1 MKLNGSK
8 IGLILGPLVYIFIS
22 YYGTIN
28 GLSVEGRSVLA
39 VTSWIAIWWVTE
51 AIPIEVTSLLP
62 LVMFPLSG
70 GMELSL
76 TSQAYGH
83 KFVFLFLGGFIL
95 AAGIEKCGLHRR
107 MALNVIRL
115 IGDNVAQIILGF
127 MISTAFLSMWISNT
141 ATTVLMLP
149 IALAVV
155 GEVRA
160 TDEDAVNR
168 RGDIGKS
175 LMFAIAYSASIGG
188 MATLIG
194 TPPNLVLAGVVEQ
207 FYGTE
212 IGFATWFAFGLPLSI
227 ILLTIAWVY
236 LTRIAFP
243 LKRSKLPG
251 GLAYIH
257 EQHREL
263 GKMTKVEKRVMLI
276 FSITALAWISRSFFL
291 QKFLPGIDDTVI
303 AVAAAILLFIVPGE
317 KGERLMDWQHA
328 LKIPWGI
335 LILFGGGMAI
345 AKGFQETGVAE
356 WIAGNMDFLVGI
368 SLFLVMFLLITSVNF
383 LTEIT
388 SNMATTATILP
399 VLVPLA
405 VAMDVHPYALLVP
418 ATLAASCA
426 FMLPVAT
433 PPNAIVFG
441 SGYLKIND
449 MIRIGFRMNLISIA
463 ILLLLIRF
471 LLPLIW
477 GITFTH

>member
-251 GLAYIH
+251 GLAHIH

-276 FSITALAWISRSFFL
+276 FSITALAWVSRSFFL

-317 KGERLMDWQHA
+317 KGEQLMDWQHA

>member
-251 GLAYIH
+251 GLAHIH

-276 FSITALAWISRSFFL
+276 FSITALAWVSRSFFL

>member
-8 IGLILGPLVYIFIS
+8 VGLVLGPLIYVFIEYFLS
-22 YYGTIN
+22 IN
-28 GLSVEGRSVLA
+28 GLSEEGRAILA
-39 VTSWIAIWWVTE
+39 ATSWVAVWWVTE

-62 LVMFPLSG
+62 LVLFPLSG
-70 GMELSL
+70 GLELGI
-76 TSQAYGH
+76 TSQSYGH

-95 AAGIEKCGLHRR
+95 AAAIEKCGLHRR
-107 MALNVIRL
+107 LALNVIRI

-155 GEVRA
+155 GEVQAR
-160 TDEDAVNR
+160 DEDAVNR

-194 TPPNLVLAGVVEQ
+194 TPPNLVLAGVIEQ
-207 FYGTE
+207 FYSKE
-212 IGFATWFAFGLPLSI
+212 IGFATWFTFGLPVSI
-227 ILLTIAWVY
+227 ILLSVAWVY

-243 LKRSKLPG
+243 LERSKLPG

-257 EQHREL
+257 EKHQEL
-263 GKMTKVEKRVMLI
+263 GKMSLEEKRVMAVFL
-276 FSITALAWISRSFFL
+276 ITAVAWITRSFFL
-291 QKFLPGIDDTVI
+291 EKFIPGIDDTVI
-303 AVAAAILLFIVPGE
+303 AIAAAIALFILPGE
-317 KGERLMDWQHA
+317 KRGRLMDWEHA
-328 LKIPWGI
+328 LRIPWGI

-345 AKGFQETGVAE
+345 ARGFQETGLAE
-356 WIAGNMDFLVGI
+356 WIAGNLDFLVGI
-368 SLFLVMFLLITSVNF
+368 SLFLVMFLLISSVNF

-441 SGYLKIND
+441 SGYLKMSD
-449 MIRIGFRMNLISIA
+449 MIRTGFRMNVISIV

-471 LLPLIW
+471 VLPIIW
-477 GITFTH
+477 GISF

>member
-1 MKLNGSK
+1 MQINGSK
-8 IGLILGPLVYIFIS
+8 IGLVLGPLVYIFIS
-22 YYGTIN
+22 YFGTTT
-28 GLSVEGRSVLA
+28 GLSTEGRAILA
-39 VTSWIAIWWVTE
+39 VTSWVAIWWVTE

-70 GMELSL
+70 GLELSL

-95 AAGIEKCGLHRR
+95 AAAIEKCGLHRR

-155 GEVRA
+155 GEVQA

-207 FYGTE
+207 FYNTE
-212 IGFATWFAFGLPLSI
+212 IGFANWFAFGLPLSI
-227 ILLTIAWVY
+227 ILLTAAWVY

-243 LKRSKLPG
+243 LQRSKLPG
-251 GLAYIH
+251 GLAYINEEH
-257 EQHREL
+257 QAL
-263 GKMTKVEKRVMLI
+263 GKMTKVEKRVMIIFLI
-276 FSITALAWISRSFFL
+276 TTLAWISRSFFL

-317 KGERLMDWQHA
+317 KGDRLMDWQHA

-345 AKGFQETGVAE
+345 ARGFQETGLAE

-441 SGYLKIND
+441 SGYLKMSH
-449 MIRIGFRMNLISIA
+449 MIRVGFRMNLISIG
-463 ILLLLIRF
+463 ILLVLIRF

-477 GITFTH
+477 GISFTQ